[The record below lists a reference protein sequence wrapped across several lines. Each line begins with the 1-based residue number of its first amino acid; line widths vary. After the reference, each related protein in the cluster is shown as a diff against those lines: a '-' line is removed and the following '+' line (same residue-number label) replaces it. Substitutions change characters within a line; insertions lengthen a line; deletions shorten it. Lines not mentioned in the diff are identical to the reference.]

1 MGLRKQ
7 FGHRLLSIRQQ
18 RRLTQEQFA
27 ELVGI
32 SVDFLSLI
40 ERGINAP
47 SFETL
52 ELLAKRLDM
61 PVARLFMFDDVPLR
75 RRTTALVGIG
85 NNLTPQ
91 SISSLRRSKTRAKR
105 Q

>member
-1 MGLRKQ
+1 MGDLRAH
-7 FGHRLLSIRQQ
+7 FGKRLLAIRQN

-52 ELLAKRLDM
+52 ERLANRLGVPAAYLFTFDT
-61 PVARLFMFDDVPLR
+61 VGSEVTSAAREKASIASKHPR
-75 RRTTALVGIG
+75 RRA
-85 NNLTPQ
+85 
-91 SISSLRRSKTRAKR
+91 R
-105 Q
+105 